1 MAPPPGAGS
10 NSALLGVALS
20 LLASAMNATGLNL
33 QKLGQ
38 RAGAAA
44 WLNGA
49 GIALAALSGVVDM
62 VSFGFAPQSLLAP
75 LSAFTLICNLALAPV
90 LQGEQLSQT
99 DLVATAM
106 VCGGIAVTLS
116 SAPGGSPAYS
126 ARELWALARRP
137 LFVSFLAAYV
147 SVGAALA
154 GRARA
159 LVRRAARD
167 AGKGRAPPRASL
179 ADMVVLP
186 MLSGMLGGMTVL
198 SAKLVTE
205 LLKLTSLAS
214 HWYAIVPLALLLAV
228 CAVSQ
233 TAVLNVGLGRH
244 SSLFVVPVFSA
255 TMLLCNLGAGGVFF
269 DEFSRFSRAQL
280 TGFLLG
286 VSIVVAGVGSLA
298 AQGHAHAAKKE

>member
-1 MAPPPGAGS
+1 MSSPPVPGG
-10 NSALLGVALS
+10 SALIGVALS

-90 LQGEQLSQT
+90 LQGERLSQT

-126 ARELWALARRP
+126 VRDLWALARRSN
-137 LFVSFLAAYV
+137 FVGFLAAYV

-159 LVRRAARD
+159 LERAAREPS
-167 AGKGRAPPRASL
+167 KGHTPARASL
-179 ADMVVLP
+179 ADMAVLP
-186 MLSGMLGGMTVL
+186 MLSGMLGGLTVL

-205 LLKLTSLAS
+205 LLKVTSLAS
-214 HWYAIVPLALLLAV
+214 HWYAILPVAILLAA

-233 TAVLNVGLGRH
+233 TAVLNVGLGKH

-255 TMLLCNLGAGGVFF
+255 TMLLCNLSAGGIFF

-298 AQGHAHAAKKE
+298 AKGHAQAVKQD